1 MGCCQTKPYVP
12 ASDEITKK
20 RAEMLKKRYEKT
32 ANMEELDW
40 ERAVKL
46 AFPDKT
52 YVITYDYHPGSINM
66 RVSFVQFPDPF
77 RQQLNPR
84 GEPIGPSPLC
94 PADEIALADKERE
107 EKEKEKKEKEKEKEK
122 EKA

>member
-1 MGCCQTKPYVP
+1 MGSCQTKPYVP

-20 RAEMLKKRYEKT
+20 RAEMLKKRYETT
-32 ANMEELDW
+32 ANMGMLDW
-40 ERAVKL
+40 ERAVRL
-46 AFPDKT
+46 AFPHET
-52 YVITYDYHPGSINM
+52 YVITYDRLCGEM

-84 GEPIGPSPLC
+84 GQPIGPSPLC

>member
-1 MGCCQTKPYVP
+1 MGSCQTKPYVP

-20 RAEMLKKRYEKT
+20 RVEMLKKRYEKT

-52 YVITYDYHPGSINM
+52 YVITYDRLCDEMH
-66 RVSFVQFPDPF
+66 VSFVQFPDPF
-77 RQQLNPR
+77 RQQMNPR
-84 GEPIGPSPLC
+84 GEPIGPSLYC
-94 PADEIALADKERE
+94 AADDINLADKERE
-107 EKEKEKKEKEKEKEK
+107 EKKK
-122 EKA
+122 A

>member
-1 MGCCQTKPYVP
+1 MGSCQTKPYVP

-32 ANMEELDW
+32 ANIEELDW
-40 ERAVKL
+40 ERAVRL
-46 AFPDKT
+46 AFPHET
-52 YVITYDYHPGSINM
+52 YVITYDRLYGEM

-77 RQQLNPR
+77 RQQMNPR

-107 EKEKEKKEKEKEKEK
+107 KEKKEKEKEK
-122 EKA
+122 A